1 MIMAKRVLSI
11 QVGYSLTKV
20 CEMDYQ
26 SKKPKMYHCF
36 NVPTPDGVLNDGQI
50 TVRDDLIIR
59 IVQGIYEN
67 RIKTRD
73 VVFNVSSSRIA
84 SREILIPP
92 VNKANVIGDIV
103 KNNAKDYFPIDL
115 EQYELAHM
123 LMGKV
128 ADESGGEK
136 LKVNVLAIPKEMV
149 RGYEELAEKCD
160 LNLVALDYTGNSIYQ
175 VVKNVCKKDEVSLV
189 INIDEHQTVATVLDG
204 ETILLQRSLSYG
216 VDEAIHLLI
225 ESRVFGER
233 SYAQAAQ
240 ELRRTMLVRR
250 ALDDST
256 EIIEDYDFVEPESPK
271 MTVLKDKITAS
282 MTTLISGID
291 RVISFYNSHNSQRP
305 IQTIMITGVGAGF
318 KGLKRL
324 LTNELGVQVQVLDSN
339 VGFATNQY
347 SEESFGEYLAC
358 FGASMAP
365 VGFGVVGKKQGAGS
379 KAAAERSDEQKWAA
393 YSILAFTLCILVA
406 IVLLAYSG
414 INYATTLSKYNKAA
428 TQMNHLQ
435 VVKNVYDNYQEATDL
450 ATQVDAMYAMTQNPN
465 EAMNAFIAEME
476 EKMPKEINVLSM
488 SGTTTEL
495 SMQIKVYSKEAVAKI
510 IQQFRSFD
518 SVALVETT
526 GYTSELDEDDN
537 ESIEFNI
544 TVTYGQNPATVI
556 TE

>member
-1 MIMAKRVLSI
+1 MAKKVLSI

-20 CEMDYQ
+20 CEMDFK

-73 VVFNVSSSRIA
+73 VVFNISSSRIA

-115 EQYELAHM
+115 DQYELGHM

-128 ADESGGEK
+128 VDEAGGEK
-136 LKVNVLAIPKEMV
+136 LKVNVLAMPKEMV
-149 RGYEELAEKCD
+149 RGYEELAAKCD
-160 LNLVALDYTGNSIYQ
+160 LNLVGLDYTGNSIYQ
-175 VVKNVCKKDEVSLV
+175 VVKNVCKKDETALV

-216 VDEAIHLLI
+216 VDEAINLLI
-225 ESRVFGER
+225 ESRVYGER

-271 MTVLKDKITAS
+271 MTVLKDKITHS

-291 RVISFYNSHNSQRP
+291 RVISFYNSHNSQKP
-305 IQTIMITGVGAGF
+305 IQTIWITGVGAGF

-324 LTNELGVQVQVLDSN
+324 LTNELGMQVQVLDSN
-339 VGFATNQY
+339 AGFATNQY

-358 FGASMAP
+358 FGAAMTP
-365 VGFGVVGKKQGAGS
+365 VGFGVFGKKQGVGG
-379 KAAAERSDEQKWAA
+379 KAAKERNQEQNWAV
-393 YSILAFTLCILVA
+393 YSILTFSLCVAVA
-406 IVLLAYSG
+406 IVLIVYSAVS
-414 INYATTLSKYNKAA
+414 YTTALNKYNSCVR
-428 TQMNHLQ
+428 QMNHLQ
-435 VVKNVYDNYQEATDL
+435 VVKSVYDKHQEVL
-450 ATQVDAMYAMTQNPN
+450 GLSQQVDTLYASTQNNN
-465 EAMNAFIAEME
+465 ENLNAFIKEME
-476 EKMPKEINVLSM
+476 EKMPKEAVVLSM
-488 SGTTTEL
+488 AGTTTEVN
-495 SMQIKVYSKEAVAKI
+495 MQIEVESKEAMAKV
-510 IQQFRSFD
+510 IQQFRYFE
-518 SVALVETT
+518 SVASVVNNGYSADVDEEGNETVKFA
-526 GYTSELDEDDN
+526 
-537 ESIEFNI
+537 I
-544 TVTYGQNPATVI
+544 VVQYGENPNVKKA
-556 TE
+556 E

>member
-1 MIMAKRVLSI
+1 MIMAKKVLSI

-84 SREILIPP
+84 SREVLIPP
-92 VNKANVIGDIV
+92 VNKAGVIGDIV

-115 EQYELAHM
+115 DQYELAHM

-136 LKVNVLAIPKEMV
+136 LKVNVLAIPKEML
-149 RGYEELAEKCD
+149 RGYEELAAKCD

-175 VVKNVCKKDEVSLV
+175 VVKNVCKKDETALV

-216 VDEAIHLLI
+216 VDEAINLLI
-225 ESRVFGER
+225 ESRVYGER

-271 MTVLKDKITAS
+271 MTVLKDKITHS

-291 RVISFYNSHNSQRP
+291 RVISFYNSHNSQNP
-305 IQTIMITGVGAGF
+305 IKTIWITGVGAGF

-324 LTNELGVQVQVLDSN
+324 LTNELGMQVQVLDTNS
-339 VGFATNQY
+339 GFATNQY
-347 SEESFGEYLAC
+347 SQESFGEYLAC
-358 FGASMAP
+358 FGAAMAP
-365 VGFGVVGKKQGAGS
+365 VGFGVVSKKQGG
-379 KAAAERSDEQKWAA
+379 KAAKERNQEQNWAV
-393 YSILAFTLCILVA
+393 YSILTFSLCVVVA
-406 IVLLAYSG
+406 IVLIVYSAVS
-414 INYATTLSKYNKAA
+414 YTTALNKYNSCVR
-428 TQMNHLQ
+428 QMNHLQ
-435 VVKNVYDNYQEATDL
+435 VVKNVYDKHQEVLGLSA
-450 ATQVDAMYAMTQNPN
+450 QVDTLYAKTQNTN
-465 EAMNAFIAEME
+465 ENLKAFIAEME
-476 EKMPKEINVLSM
+476 KKMPKEIIVLSM
-488 SGTTTEL
+488 AGTNTEV
-495 SMQIKVYSKEAVAKI
+495 SMQIEVDSKEAMAKV
-510 IQQFRSFD
+510 IQQFRYFESIA
-518 SVALVETT
+518 SVTNN
-526 GYTSELDEDDN
+526 GYQSVLDDDGN
-537 ESIEFNI
+537 ESVKFN
-544 TVTYGQNPATVI
+544 VSLQYGQNPNI
-556 TE
+556 TKAE